1 MHANVKLASHLFT
14 PGVLNYTCPM
24 NDDYLMIESQIS
36 SSQNLL
42 QEYVLKIL
50 QASCQNFNFVL
61 EVVERN
67 SFEYI

>member
-1 MHANVKLASHLFT
+1 
-14 PGVLNYTCPM
+14 M

-67 SFEYI
+67 SFEYKLNSHTKIELTLAHTHWSGESG